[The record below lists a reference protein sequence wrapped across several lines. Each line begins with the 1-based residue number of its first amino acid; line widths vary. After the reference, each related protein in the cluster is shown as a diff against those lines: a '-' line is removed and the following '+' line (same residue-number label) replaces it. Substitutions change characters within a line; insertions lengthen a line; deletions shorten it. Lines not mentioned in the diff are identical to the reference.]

1 MDFGDHPRFIVTQ
14 SRERF
19 SSHSGVEHSVDSIKE
34 FKSHD
39 DQAFTEKNERSEDS
53 LADAPDFTL
62 SQDSESEEDGSDF
75 EIERYNLMKEK
86 NK

>member
-1 MDFGDHPRFIVTQ
+1 MDFGDRLRFIVTQ

-19 SSHSGVEHSVDSIKE
+19 SSHSDVEHSVDSIQE

-39 DQAFTEKNERSEDS
+39 DQALTKKNNCSQESM
-53 LADAPDFTL
+53 ADVPDFTL
-62 SQDSESEEDGSDF
+62 SQDSESDEDESDF
-75 EIERYNLMKEK
+75 KIDRYNLIKEK